1 MTQEPIRFW
10 TLTWPGLTK
19 TPITHHST
27 CTHIIYLYLCFKRF
41 FSLARGE
48 WCLPLLGWEQKW
60 GVGLKPCDDD
70 CCLPHVPFLELTV
83 QISQET
89 TADAI
94 ARKLRPYGA
103 PGLVL
108 TR

>member
-1 MTQEPIRFW
+1 MTTAPR
-10 TLTWPGLTK
+10 
-19 TPITHHST
+19 
-27 CTHIIYLYLCFKRF
+27 
-41 FSLARGE
+41 
-48 WCLPLLGWEQKW
+48 
-60 GVGLKPCDDD
+60 
-70 CCLPHVPFLELTV
+70 VPSLELTV

-108 TR
+108 T

>member
-1 MTQEPIRFW
+1 MT
-10 TLTWPGLTK
+10 T
-19 TPITHHST
+19 
-27 CTHIIYLYLCFKRF
+27 
-41 FSLARGE
+41 A
-48 WCLPLLGWEQKW
+48 
-60 GVGLKPCDDD
+60 
-70 CCLPHVPFLELTV
+70 PHVPSLELTV

-108 TR
+108 T